1 MVESRGPLRQVSSK
15 SSTFSGGLSQA
26 HAVGGWMLVLF
37 TAVLL
42 AVMPLTEY
50 FWHFDKFLRGGQD
63 FEFGLLSLAT
73 VFCLVLITSQRRKEK
88 VIFLLALLQRLSFPT
103 IRAGRFIYGKLR
115 EWSAALYAMLTA
127 GPPAETYSLP
137 IRV

>member
-1 MVESRGPLRQVSSK
+1 
-15 SSTFSGGLSQA
+15 
-26 HAVGGWMLVLF
+26 MLVLF
-37 TAVLL
+37 TAMLL

-88 VIFLLALLQRLSFPT
+88 VIFLLAILQRLSFPC
-103 IRAGRFIYGKLR
+103 IRAGRLIYGKLR
-115 EWSAALYAMLTA
+115 EWMAASDTA
-127 GPPAETYSLP
+127 LILGSPAETYSLP